1 MAKILV
7 VDDEPMLTEAY
18 CTILEHAGHQT
29 KPAYDGEQALE
40 IAKQFKPDVI
50 LLDLLMPKKDGI
62 GFLKEFQLAKKH
74 PKVKVIV
81 FSNLDMQREIEQAY
95 SLGAVRYILKAW
107 ATPKALTQIVADTLK
122 NDASAAKA
130 SA

>member
-29 KPAYDGEQALE
+29 KPAYDGEQALTV
-40 IAKQFKPDVI
+40 AKQFKPDVI

-62 GFLKEFQLAKKH
+62 GFLKDFSRIIWICFIYFFVICGKQRMF
-74 PKVKVIV
+74 PVK
-81 FSNLDMQREIEQAY
+81 F
-95 SLGAVRYILKAW
+95 
-107 ATPKALTQIVADTLK
+107 ALHSPAIYFIVA
-122 NDASAAKA
+122 SQFC
-130 SA
+130 